1 VKIARNL
8 ALIGLMAL
16 GLLAVPTAQA
26 GNGTCGACS
35 GCSKCNTYACGI
47 LWLAL
52 CCQCA
57 NSS

>member
-47 LWLAL
+47 LWRRLI
-52 CCQCA
+52 
-57 NSS
+57 SI